1 MCFADWRIKRM
12 EEERDKVIELLFTVK
27 NEKLMNYILSFIKE
41 AIKLW
46 G

>member
-1 MCFADWRIKRM
+1 M
-12 EEERDKVIELLFTVK
+12 EEEYEEVVELLK
-27 NEKLMNYILSFIKE
+27 GIENRDLLKYILSFIKE

>member
-1 MCFADWRIKRM
+1 MK
-12 EEERDKVIELLFTVK
+12 EEYEEVVELLRGIENK
-27 NEKLMNYILSFIKE
+27 DLLKYIVSFIRE

>member
-1 MCFADWRIKRM
+1 M
-12 EEERDKVIELLFTVK
+12 EKEYREVLTLLRGIENKDLLK
-27 NEKLMNYILSFIKE
+27 YILSFIRE

>member
-1 MCFADWRIKRM
+1 M
-12 EEERDKVIELLFTVK
+12 EEEYEEVVKLLRNIENKDLLK
-27 NEKLMNYILSFIKE
+27 YILSFIKE

>member
-1 MCFADWRIKRM
+1 M
-12 EEERDKVIELLFTVK
+12 EEEYEEVVELLRGIK
-27 NEKLMNYILSFIKE
+27 NKDLLKYILSFIKE

>member
-1 MCFADWRIKRM
+1 MK
-12 EEERDKVIELLFTVK
+12 EEYEEVVELLRGIEDK
-27 NEKLMNYILSFIKE
+27 DLLKYILSFIKE

>member
-1 MCFADWRIKRM
+1 M
-12 EEERDKVIELLFTVK
+12 EDEYEEIVELLRRIENK
-27 NEKLMNYILSFIKE
+27 DLLRYILSFIKE

>member
-1 MCFADWRIKRM
+1 M
-12 EEERDKVIELLFTVK
+12 EEVYEEIVELLRGIDNK
-27 NEKLMNYILSFIKE
+27 DLLKYILSFIKE

>member
-1 MCFADWRIKRM
+1 MK
-12 EEERDKVIELLFTVK
+12 EEYEEVVKLLKSIENRDLLK
-27 NEKLMNYILSFIKE
+27 YILSFIRE

>member
-1 MCFADWRIKRM
+1 M
-12 EEERDKVIELLFTVK
+12 EEEYEEVLKLLRSIENKDLLK
-27 NEKLMNYILSFIKE
+27 YILSFIKE

>member
-1 MCFADWRIKRM
+1 M
-12 EEERDKVIELLFTVK
+12 EEVYEEIVKLLRNIENKDLLK
-27 NEKLMNYILSFIKE
+27 YILSFIKE

>member
-1 MCFADWRIKRM
+1 MK
-12 EEERDKVIELLFTVK
+12 EEYEEVVELLRGIENK
-27 NEKLMNYILSFIKE
+27 DLLKYILSFIKE